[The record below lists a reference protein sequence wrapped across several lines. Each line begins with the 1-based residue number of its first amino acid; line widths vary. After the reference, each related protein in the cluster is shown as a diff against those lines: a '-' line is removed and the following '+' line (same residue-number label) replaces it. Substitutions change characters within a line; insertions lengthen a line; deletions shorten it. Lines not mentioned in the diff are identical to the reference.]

1 MSESRVRNSKRN
13 MMSGMVRQML
23 GIVLPFITRTLIL
36 HKLGAEYQGLDSLFR
51 SVLHVLNLAD
61 LGFSTAVVYIL
72 YKPIAEKDYS
82 SVCAIIAYLKKV
94 YRIVGLVI
102 LCVGMAILP
111 VLPRFISGT
120 YPSELNI
127 YVIYVLYLTNAVVSY
142 WGFAY
147 KSTLLTAM
155 QREDVVNNIYTVST
169 TGLRIA
175 QVILLLIT
183 TDYYFYI
190 AAMPLFTII
199 NNVLIA
205 VFSRKLYPFIE
216 AKGKIP
222 EAIRKDLNKQIKGI
236 VINRVGDVARNGFDS
251 IFISSFLG
259 LVSVAIY
266 DNYYYIFFALHN
278 ITLTITNAMQASTGN
293 SIAIETREKNYKD
306 LNKFSFI
313 YTWFTGWCSIC
324 LCCLY
329 QPFMLFWMNGNT
341 EMLFSTGNMLLF
353 VLYYYAISMN
363 NIRNLYVNGAGL
375 YWELRLWFILEA
387 VGNIVLNLVL
397 GYFFGVTGIILATII
412 TIFVC
417 NFITRTNVLFK
428 VYFKKSPMGFYRKH
442 LIWFGVFVL
451 NCAITYGLCAF
462 ITVDGL
468 LGLFLKAAVCVI
480 VPNIVFFALYCKTS
494 MFKESAAFVRRVI
507 KR

>member
-23 GIVLPFITRTLIL
+23 NILLPFITRTLIL
-36 HKLGAEYQGLDSLFR
+36 HRLGAEYQGLDSLFR
-51 SVLHVLNLAD
+51 SILHVLNLAD
-61 LGFSTAVVYIL
+61 LGFSTAVVYVL

-94 YRIVGLVI
+94 YRVVGLVI

-111 VLPRFISGT
+111 VLPQFISGT

-127 YVIYVLYLTNAVVSY
+127 YVIYVLYLINAVVSY
-142 WGFAY
+142 WGYAY

-175 QVILLLIT
+175 QVVLLLVT
-183 TDYYFYI
+183 ADYYFYI

-216 AKGKIP
+216 AQGKMP
-222 EAIRKDLNKQIKGI
+222 EAIRKDLNKQIRGI

-266 DNYYYIFFALHN
+266 DNYYYIFYALYS
-278 ITLTITNAMQASTGN
+278 ITLTITHAVQASIGN
-293 SIAIETREKNYKD
+293 SMAIETTEKNYGD
-306 LNKFSFI
+306 MNRLSFMF
-313 YTWFTGWCSIC
+313 TWFTGWCSIC

-329 QPFMLFWMNGNT
+329 QPFMLIWMNGNA
-341 EMLFSTGNMLLF
+341 EMLFSAGNMLLF

-363 NIRNLYVNGAGL
+363 SIRNLYVNGAGL

-387 VGNIVLNLVL
+387 VGNIVLNLAL

-417 NFITRTNVLFK
+417 NFITRINVLFK
-428 VYFKKSPMGFYRKH
+428 VYFKRSPMDFYRKH
-442 LIWFGVFVL
+442 LIWFGAFVL

-462 ITVDGL
+462 ITVDGFV
-468 LGLFLKAAVCVI
+468 GLFLKAAVCAI

-494 MFKESAAFVRRVI
+494 MFRESAAFVRRVI